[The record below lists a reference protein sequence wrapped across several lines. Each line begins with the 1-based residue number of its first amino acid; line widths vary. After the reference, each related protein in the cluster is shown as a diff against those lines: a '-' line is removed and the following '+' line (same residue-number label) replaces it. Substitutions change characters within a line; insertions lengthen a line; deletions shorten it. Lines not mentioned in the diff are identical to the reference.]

1 MTWLVLKKKA
11 RGRQDYA
18 VTGGGRARGVAC
30 RAPSA
35 AALRF
40 PGDWRLRDMPGMLR
54 LLTSITFTQ
63 TEACLSVA
71 SDPHVPHALPPSPL
85 PPSFLDLTSLRQDL
99 GSLASANT

>member
-35 AALRF
+35 QH
-40 PGDWRLRDMPGMLR
+40 
-54 LLTSITFTQ
+54 S
-63 TEACLSVA
+63 
-71 SDPHVPHALPPSPL
+71 
-85 PPSFLDLTSLRQDL
+85 
-99 GSLASANT
+99 GSQETGASAICQEC